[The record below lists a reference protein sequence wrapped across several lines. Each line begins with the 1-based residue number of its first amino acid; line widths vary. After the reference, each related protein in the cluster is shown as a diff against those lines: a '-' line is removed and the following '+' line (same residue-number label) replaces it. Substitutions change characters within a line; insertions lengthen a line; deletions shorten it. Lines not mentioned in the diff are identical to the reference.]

1 MIRKASL
8 LIILVICCGAIQAS
22 GVELTL
28 DSCLARAERH
38 YPLIRQYGLLDH
50 TEALSLSDINKSWL
64 PRIGLYGQ
72 ATVQNSVPALPEAF
86 SDMMKLMGQA
96 PRGLGK
102 EQYKVGLDVSQ
113 TIWDGGESR
122 HRRRTARAE
131 TASRRATLDV
141 ELYAVRSRVEAL
153 YFGILL
159 LDRQIEISKTTE
171 TLLRS
176 NLGRLNAMVAN
187 GTAMAADADM
197 VEAQLLANRQQ
208 TERAEASRQALKAML
223 AIFIGEEVADT
234 LAVPEAT
241 MPAAVGSE
249 RPEERAFQARIDLNM
264 ARLDAVDASLM
275 PRVGLF
281 AQGYYGYP
289 GLNYF
294 ESMMNRNL
302 SFNIMAGVKV
312 AWQIDAFYTRSN
324 SRRRIALENAS
335 IEAERATFRFNNS
348 MEGADK
354 ERRIEGMR
362 RVMTSDARIVELRA
376 SVRRAAESQL
386 REGVIDAT
394 ALLTKITDES
404 QARLNASYHEIELI
418 QNIYNL
424 KHILNR

>member
-1 MIRKASL
+1 MRHSGYLL
-8 LIILVICCGAIQAS
+8 LIAALLCTAVRSYGA
-22 GVELTL
+22 VTTL

-38 YPLIRQYGLLDH
+38 YPLIRQYGLLDR

-64 PRIGLYGQ
+64 PRLGLYGQ
-72 ATVQNSVPALPEAF
+72 ATVQNAVPALPEAF
-86 SDMMKLMGQA
+86 GDLMSLMGQA

-102 EQYKVGLDVSQ
+102 EQYKVGLDVNQ

-122 HRRRTARAE
+122 HRRLTARAE
-131 TASRRATLDV
+131 TASRRAALDV
-141 ELYAVRSRVEAL
+141 ELYAVRRRVENL

-159 LDRQIEISKTTE
+159 LDRQIAVSETTE
-171 TLLRS
+171 ELLRA
-176 NLGRLNAMVAN
+176 NLARMKAMVAN

-197 VEAQLLANRQQ
+197 VEAQLLASTQQ
-208 TERAEASRQALKAML
+208 TERAEASRRALRAML
-223 AIFIGEEVADT
+223 TIFTGVETPDS
-234 LAVPEAT
+234 LAVPEAV
-241 MPAAVGSE
+241 MPGAGGEE
-249 RPEERAFQARIDLNM
+249 RPEERAFQARIDLNR

-302 SFNIMAGVKV
+302 SFNIVAGVKV
-312 AWQIDAFYTRSN
+312 AWQIDAFYNRSN

-335 IEAERATFRFNNS
+335 IEAERATFRFNNR
-348 MEGADK
+348 MESADQ

-362 RVMTSDARIVELRA
+362 RVMASDARIVELRGA
-376 SVRRAAESQL
+376 VRRAAESQL

>member
-1 MIRKASL
+1 
-8 LIILVICCGAIQAS
+8 
-22 GVELTL
+22 
-28 DSCLARAERH
+28 
-38 YPLIRQYGLLDH
+38 
-50 TEALSLSDINKSWL
+50 
-64 PRIGLYGQ
+64 
-72 ATVQNSVPALPEAF
+72 
-86 SDMMKLMGQA
+86 
-96 PRGLGK
+96 
-102 EQYKVGLDVSQ
+102 
-113 TIWDGGESR
+113 
-122 HRRRTARAE
+122 
-131 TASRRATLDV
+131 
-141 ELYAVRSRVEAL
+141 
-153 YFGILL
+153 
-159 LDRQIEISKTTE
+159 
-171 TLLRS
+171 
-176 NLGRLNAMVAN
+176 MVAN

-208 TERAEASRQALKAML
+208 TERAEASRQALRTML

-241 MPAAVGSE
+241 MPSAVGSE
-249 RPEERAFQARIDLNM
+249 RPEERAFQARIDLNR

-362 RVMTSDARIVELRA
+362 RIMTSDARIVELRA

-394 ALLTKITDES
+394 ALLTIITDES

>member
-1 MIRKASL
+1 MIRKA
-8 LIILVICCGAIQAS
+8 LILMILVISCGAVSAS
-22 GVELTL
+22 GAEFTL

-38 YPLIRQYGLLDH
+38 YPLIRQYGLLDR

-64 PRIGLYGQ
+64 PRLGVYGQ
-72 ATVQNSVPALPEAF
+72 ATVQNAVPALPEAF
-86 SDMMKLMGQA
+86 GDLMSLMGQA

-113 TIWDGGESR
+113 TIWDGGETR

-131 TASRRATLDV
+131 TESRRAALDV
-141 ELYAVRSRVEAL
+141 ELYAVRSRVENL

-159 LDRQIEISKTTE
+159 FDRQIEISKTTE
-171 TLLRS
+171 MLLRS
-176 NLGRLNAMVAN
+176 NLGRINAMVDN
-187 GTAMAADADM
+187 GTAMAADAAM
-197 VEAQLLANRQQ
+197 VEAQLLATSQQ
-208 TERAEASRQALKAML
+208 TERAEASRQAMRSML
-223 AIFIGEEVADT
+223 AIFIGGEVADS
-234 LAVPEAT
+234 LVVPEAA
-241 MPAAVGSE
+241 MPLAGCSE
-249 RPEERAFQARIDLNM
+249 RPEERAFQARIDLNR
-264 ARLDAVDASLM
+264 ARLDAVDVSLM
-275 PRVGLF
+275 PRVGFF

-302 SFNIMAGVKV
+302 SFNIVAGVKV
-312 AWQIDAFYTRSN
+312 AWQIDAFYNRSN

-335 IEAERATFRFNNS
+335 VEAERATFRFNNGLES
-348 MEGADK
+348 ADA

-362 RVMTSDARIVELRA
+362 RVITSDSRIVALRTD
-376 SVRRAAESQL
+376 VRHAAESQL

-404 QARLNASYHEIELI
+404 QARQNASYHEIELI
-418 QNIYNL
+418 QEIYKL